1 MELFFFLYKPIFLS
15 VLLNTY
21 SANSFN
27 HSFVPHVFIEP
38 GMIPGTRD
46 SAGNTDRVPALREFT
61 LRCVSR
67 GGVRKD
73 EIQINLCAM
82 CQVVQTDE

>member
-1 MELFFFLYKPIFLS
+1 
-15 VLLNTY
+15 
-21 SANSFN
+21 
-27 HSFVPHVFIEP
+27 
-38 GMIPGTRD
+38 MILGTRD